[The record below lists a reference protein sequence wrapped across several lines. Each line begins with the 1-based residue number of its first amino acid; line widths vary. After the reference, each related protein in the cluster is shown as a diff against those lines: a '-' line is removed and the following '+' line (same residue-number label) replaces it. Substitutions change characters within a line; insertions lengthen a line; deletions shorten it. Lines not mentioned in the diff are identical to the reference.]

1 MDFSKFLEYFP
12 ETQLPITLR
21 EDTYQELSADIPP
34 LPIAM
39 VEHYIM
45 AEDEEDDGMTE
56 YLPCLRL
63 PENENFV
70 ALVYWKAGL
79 LAYEYI
85 LKTYTKDGV
94 GVIDSRVIGG
104 TVVNG
109 TQIIHSLAMI
119 GADQSIYIATGA
131 MGEDEMDF
139 DVSAN
144 KTSTLEINFDGTI
157 E

>member
-1 MDFSKFLEYFP
+1 MDFPIFLDYFP
-12 ETQLPITLR
+12 EIQLPITLR
-21 EDTYQELSADIPP
+21 EDTYQELSAEIPP

-39 VEHYIM
+39 IEHYIM

-56 YLPCLRL
+56 YIPCFRL
-63 PENENFV
+63 PDNDNFV

-85 LKTYTKDGV
+85 LKTYTKDGT

-104 TVVNG
+104 TIVNG
-109 TQIIHSLAMI
+109 TQIIQSLAMI
-119 GADQSIYIATGA
+119 AADQSVYIATGA

-144 KTSTLEINFDGTI
+144 KTNTLEINIDGTI